1 MASYGVESRPRL
13 AQSVLLLV
21 SILLAWMVASGPVGH
36 VSDNNIG
43 DALVRWLRTDSPN
56 EAAMRG
62 DGAGNAKRASSSS
75 VSTLIAI
82 DEETLSRH
90 GGMRELRSIVA
101 AILESAALHHPKVV
115 AIDLTLADPGEPAED
130 DRLARAMAALPAVVL
145 AAEIRSTGNVWELP
159 APVFAKAA
167 TAIGHVHAAPD
178 PMDSVCRAIPLEKA
192 VGRQR
197 YWALSLEAYR
207 LWRAEPYILET
218 PESLLVGSV
227 EIPASRESGRLLHI
241 RFLPPAGQAV
251 SGITRISAN
260 DILAH
265 PPTFPVP
272 NDAVLFVGVT
282 APSAA
287 RDRLMTPFSY
297 GRTMQGVE
305 IHANAFETLADR
317 RFYRSIPT
325 AVGFLISLGIAA
337 LMGVAFLFLR
347 SWHTYAFASL
357 PLVASFAAPPLGYLE
372 DVLVPSTLLILS
384 AVLPFLVLAAHRYW
398 FVNRRLHRSEQET
411 ENYRDAIHYVTHE
424 MRTPLTAIQG
434 SSELISRYSLSADK
448 QKQIAGMIHS
458 ESKRLG
464 RLIQV
469 FLDVERL
476 SAGQM
481 QLRDDAF
488 TAADLV
494 ATCVERAQPLAQNKQ
509 ITLSTD
515 TGCASD
521 GSLHGDRELLE
532 HALYNLIT
540 NAVKYSGTGSTV
552 TIRCARRGQEAV
564 LTVVDQGM
572 GMTAEEQRA
581 VFRKFY
587 RTAAA
592 ERSGEKGSGVG
603 LSIVDQIVSAHGG
616 RVDLKSEPGIGSEFS
631 ITLPLKAE
639 RLSSAE
645 SRQCP
650 PHEGTCPPP
659 EIT

>member
-1 MASYGVESRPRL
+1 MKPQRQQVASRDIESRPHL

-21 SILLAWMVASGPVGH
+21 SVLLAWMVASSPVGH
-36 VSDNNIG
+36 VADNNIA
-43 DALVRWLRTDSPN
+43 DALVRWIQTNSPM
-56 EAAMRG
+56 ELAMRRA
-62 DGAGNAKRASSSS
+62 DAGVARHPSSLPSA
-75 VSTLIAI
+75 STLIAI
-82 DEETLSRH
+82 DEETLNH
-90 GGMRELRSIVA
+90 NGGMRGLRSIVA
-101 AILESAALHHPKVV
+101 GILENVAPYHPKVV
-115 AIDLTLADPGEPAED
+115 VIDLTLADPGDPTED
-130 DRLARAMAALPAVVL
+130 DRLARAMAVLPAVVL
-145 AAEIRSTGNVWELP
+145 AVEIRSTGNSWELP

-167 TAIGHVHAAPD
+167 AAIGHVHAAPD
-178 PMDSVCRAIPLEKA
+178 LMDSVCRAIPLEKA
-192 VGRQR
+192 IDRQR

-227 EIPASRESGRLLHI
+227 EIPASRQNGRLLQI
-241 RFLPPAGQAV
+241 RFLPPAGQSG

-260 DILAH
+260 DVLAQ
-265 PPTFPVP
+265 PGKFPLS

-305 IHANAFETLADR
+305 IHANAFETLASR
-317 RFYRSIPT
+317 RFYHSLP
-325 AVGFLISLGIAA
+325 AALGFLISLGIAA
-337 LMGVAFLFLR
+337 LAGVAFLFLR
-347 SWHTYAFASL
+347 SWHTYAFATL
-357 PLVASFAAPPLGYLE
+357 PLIAAFAAPPLGYLQ
-372 DVLVPSTLLILS
+372 DMLVPSTLLILS
-384 AVLPFLVLAAHRYW
+384 AVLPFFALAAHRYW
-398 FVNRRLHRSEQET
+398 FVNRKLHRSEQET

-481 QLRDDAF
+481 QLRDDTFAVSG
-488 TAADLV
+488 LV
-494 ATCVERAQPLAQNKQ
+494 ATCLERAQPLAQNKE
-509 ITLSTD
+509 ITLSVD
-515 TGCASD
+515 AACSAGD
-521 GSLHGDRELLE
+521 LLHGDQELLE

-552 TIRCARRGQEAV
+552 TIRCERRGQGVV

-572 GMTAEEQRA
+572 GMSAEEQRA

-603 LSIVDQIVSAHGG
+603 LSIVDQIVTAHGG
-616 RVDLKSEPGIGSEFS
+616 RVDLKSEPGVGSEFS
-631 ITLPLKAE
+631 ITLPGRRTAPLHPA
-639 RLSSAE
+639 S
-645 SRQCP
+645 
-650 PHEGTCPPP
+650 
-659 EIT
+659 